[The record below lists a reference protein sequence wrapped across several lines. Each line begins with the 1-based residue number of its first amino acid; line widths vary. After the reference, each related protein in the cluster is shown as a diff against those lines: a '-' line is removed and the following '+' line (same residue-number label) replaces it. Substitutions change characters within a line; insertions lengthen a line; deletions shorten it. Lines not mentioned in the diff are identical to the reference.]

1 MNKRKILLL
10 GLAVIVLVVTL
21 VLAFKSGV
29 MTFTKEEKVR
39 EVPAPLD
46 TALDFYSDWLA
57 IAKGTT
63 TNPYDSELVSNP
75 ILSPE
80 VKQNLLAK
88 RNEIPDPFF
97 CQNSIPEK
105 IGAKLLFELPEKAE
119 VIILNRTASSS
130 EPFSQAIVTLEK
142 GSVAWVITKIACSSG
157 EVAPESEFSFEQD
170 GYLLKSM
177 QSPYVSGQWH
187 LVFSQNGTMGYVAP
201 LIFSTSSVCV
211 AVDGT
216 SGSCDINTLTEMQ
229 TAKVTG
235 NMFEEGA
242 EVVRLELR

>member
-1 MNKRKILLL
+1 MNKRKILLI
-10 GLAVIVLVVTL
+10 GLAVVVVLISL
-21 VLAFKSGV
+21 VIAFKSGV
-29 MTFTKEEKVR
+29 MTFTKEDKVR
-39 EVPAPLD
+39 EIPAPLD
-46 TALDFYSDWLA
+46 TTLDFYSDWLA
-57 IAKGTT
+57 MAKGTT
-63 TNPYDSELVSNP
+63 TNPYDSELINNP

-80 VKQNLLAK
+80 VKQNLLTK
-88 RNEIPDPFF
+88 RSETPDPFF
-97 CQNSIPEK
+97 CQNTIPEK

-130 EPFSQAIVTLEK
+130 EPFSQAIITLEK
-142 GSVAWVITKIACSSG
+142 GSTAWTITNISCSSG

-177 QSPYVSGQWH
+177 QAPYVSGQWH

-216 SGSCDINTLTEMQ
+216 SGSCDLNAFTEMQ

-235 NMFEEGA
+235 NMLEEGA